1 MFPRIMVMTGQQ
13 CLCLHPLVWIG
24 HKLPAQPPRPVPG
37 SKTLTGPYS
46 GLGRRQR
53 PGPLAS
59 GRRPINVV
67 RPSSHCQM
75 MKQRMQ
81 TSSNSFVERGGD
93 NWSRRSRVA
102 PPCQRGSYHRPLQ
115 RRGLAAKGSSTKP
128 WRRYWSWKKT
138 RWRPLS
144 TWSKHGRRDA
154 PSPRHSVLPSCKYLQ
169 P

>member
-1 MFPRIMVMTGQQ
+1 MVMIEQQ
-13 CLCLHPLVWIG
+13 CSCLHPLVWIG
-24 HKLPAQPPRPVPG
+24 LKLSAQPPRPAPG
-37 SKTLTGPYS
+37 WKTSTGLYL
-46 GLGRRQR
+46 GLGRRQW

-59 GRRPINVV
+59 GQRPAGVV

-81 TSSNSFVERGGD
+81 TSSDSFLKRGGD

-102 PPCQRGSYHRPLQ
+102 PLCQRGSHLRPLQ
-115 RRGLAAKGSSTKP
+115 HRGQAGEVSSTKP
-128 WRRYWSWKKT
+128 PRQYRSWKKT
-138 RWRPLS
+138 QWNPPS

-154 PSPRHSVLPSCKYLQ
+154 PSPRHSMLSSCKYFQ